1 MKPDLT
7 PDEALVDGSRFYR
20 LLRGG
25 LARVRLVGLELHGY
39 SRGAV
44 ASMTFPVSSINEIRV
59 RRWWVWSLL
68 TIRLADGRKIRVGG
82 CDRGQAMR
90 FSQAV
95 HSSAARYAEG
105 WGVELRRLAARL
117 ESLLTGDRYLRHS
130 VCSEVPHR
138 VNTVAGAGGRLVCDN
153 LEPEAKTAL
162 EKLSGWGHPDSVE
175 KTRAVTNRQFLSE
188 AVPKV
193 KAASRRVLSFP
204 LTDEQAEAVATDED
218 STLVLAGAGTGKT
231 AVIVGKV
238 DYLVRSLR
246 KMTLS

>member
-1 MKPDLT
+1 M
-7 PDEALVDGSRFYR
+7 
-20 LLRGG
+20 GG
-25 LARVRLVGLELHGY
+25 KYG
-39 SRGAV
+39 
-44 ASMTFPVSSINEIRV
+44 
-59 RRWWVWSLL
+59 W
-68 TIRLADGRKIRVGG
+68 GG

-175 KTRAVTNRQFLSE
+175 KTRAV
-188 AVPKV
+188 
-193 KAASRRVLSFP
+193 
-204 LTDEQAEAVATDED
+204 DEQTVPF
-218 STLVLAGAGTGKT
+218 GGGP
-231 AVIVGKV
+231 
-238 DYLVRSLR
+238 
-246 KMTLS
+246 